1 MNCYLLYT
9 PYIFFCALLVGAFG
23 SIVITCQKKVISNKN
38 VREKGSNLKL
48 ILKASGFYIN
58 PKINME
64 KNTYQYHLLWFS
76 EDEEKE
82 SKIVHKCLVKPL
94 LSISLHSLK
103 EQWSLQKY
111 AKKQREKDK
120 QIRRQKDREKERGA
134 EIQKWSQKRKTN
146 RGRKEREKKEKQVQ
160 RNFHFTSKYITKE
173 KNNIIK

>member
-9 PYIFFCALLVGAFG
+9 PYIFFCAHLVGAFG

-38 VREKGSNLKL
+38 VKL

-82 SKIVHKCLVKPL
+82 RQIVH
-94 LSISLHSLK
+94 
-103 EQWSLQKY
+103 
-111 AKKQREKDK
+111 
-120 QIRRQKDREKERGA
+120 
-134 EIQKWSQKRKTN
+134 
-146 RGRKEREKKEKQVQ
+146 
-160 RNFHFTSKYITKE
+160 
-173 KNNIIK
+173 